1 MSKEKPT
8 SPFLLERRAAFVTVG
23 ANIMQAGH
31 VHPTVGNVKV
41 NYIRISAVD
50 VELFALSTKGVFAWR
65 IRRQGDGQI
74 AFKIMTTLA
83 K

>member
-50 VELFALSTKGVFAWR
+50 IELFALSTKGSSPGGSGGRA
-65 IRRQGDGQI
+65 
-74 AFKIMTTLA
+74 MA
-83 K
+83 KSLLK